1 MKRQSFCDF
10 SRRYLPLGSG
20 LLLGAVLCLAP
31 LGATAQE
38 KHAAA
43 RSSSDGHPDLSGIWI
58 GRAGA
63 NFVNSEDPLAA
74 NLASRDGTLLN
85 FERDNAL
92 IRRSDP
98 NKPLYKP
105 EFWEKV
111 QKLDQDGNNADP
123 SFGCMPAG
131 VPRMGPPAKIVQTPT
146 EMVFLYISGG
156 AQGQGDTYR
165 VIPTDG
171 RAHTPLD
178 DLDGTWKG
186 ESIGHWEGDT
196 LVVDS
201 IGFNDTSWLDIT
213 GYFHSENMHVVER
226 MHRDGDTLTWQATV
240 DDPDVLIRP
249 WVMSTR
255 TLKLNPDPKA
265 TLAETLPCVERDLS
279 HLVTKE
285 HH

>member
-1 MKRQSFCDF
+1 MKRKSLGCLFCGGSF
-10 SRRYLPLGSG
+10 
-20 LLLGAVLCLAP
+20 LLAAMLCLAP
-31 LGATAQE
+31 VRATAQE
-38 KHAAA
+38 NHATPRA
-43 RSSSDGHPDLSGIWI
+43 SDGHPDFTGIWI

-63 NFVNSEDPLAA
+63 NFVDSEDPLAA

-111 QKLDQDGNNADP
+111 QKFDQDGNNADP

-131 VPRMGPPAKIVQTPT
+131 VPRMGPPAKIVQTPK
-146 EMVFLYISGG
+146 EIVFLYVAGG
-156 AQGQGDTYR
+156 AQGQGDSYR

-186 ESIGHWEGDT
+186 ESIGHWEGET
-196 LVVDS
+196 FVVDT
-201 IGFNDTSWLDIT
+201 IGFTDASWLDIT

-226 MHRDGDTLTWQATV
+226 MHRDGNTLTWQATV

-249 WVMSTR
+249 WVMTAR
-255 TLKLNPDPKA
+255 TLRLNPDPKA
-265 TLAETLPCVERDLS
+265 TLAETLPCVERDLK

>member
-1 MKRQSFCDF
+1 MNRQSFCGF
-10 SRRYLPLGSG
+10 SRRYLVLRGC
-20 LLLGAVLCLAP
+20 LLVGVVLFLAP
-31 LGATAQE
+31 LSTMAQE
-38 KHAAA
+38 KRPTPRA
-43 RSSSDGHPDLSGIWI
+43 SDGHPDLTGIWI

-63 NFVNSEDPLAA
+63 NFVDSEDPLAA

-105 EFWEKV
+105 QFWEKV

-131 VPRMGPPAKIVQTPT
+131 VPRMGPPAKIVQTPK
-146 EMVFLYISGG
+146 EIVFLYVAGG
-156 AQGQGDTYR
+156 AQGQGDSYR

-186 ESIGHWEGDT
+186 ESIGHWEGET
-196 LVVDS
+196 FVVDT
-201 IGFNDTSWLDIT
+201 IGFTDASWLDIT

-226 MHRDGDTLTWQATV
+226 IHRDGDTLTWQATV

-249 WVMSTR
+249 WVMSMR

-265 TLAETLPCVERDLS
+265 MLAETLPCVERDLS

>member
-1 MKRQSFCDF
+1 MTQSCP
-10 SRRYLPLGSG
+10 SCV
-20 LLLGAVLCLAP
+20 LLSMVLCVISVPAM
-31 LGATAQE
+31 AQGNQ
-38 KHAAA
+38 
-43 RSSSDGHPDLSGIWI
+43 SSPRTEDRHPDLNGLWI
-58 GRAGA
+58 GQRAP
-63 NFVNSEDPLAA
+63 FVQSEDPLAA

-131 VPRMGPPAKIVQTPT
+131 VPRMGPPAKIVQTPA
-146 EMVFLYISGG
+146 EIVFLYIAGG
-156 AQGQGDTYR
+156 AQGQGDSYR

-186 ESIGHWEGDT
+186 ESIGHWEGET
-196 LVVDS
+196 FAVET
-201 IGFNDTSWLDIT
+201 IGFTDASWLDIT

-226 MHRDGDTLTWQATV
+226 MH
-240 DDPDVLIRP
+240 
-249 WVMSTR
+249 
-255 TLKLNPDPKA
+255 
-265 TLAETLPCVERDLS
+265 
-279 HLVTKE
+279 
-285 HH
+285 

>member
-1 MKRQSFCDF
+1 MKRQSFCYF
-10 SRRYLPLGSG
+10 SRRYLALGG
-20 LLLGAVLCLAP
+20 CLLLCAILCLAP
-31 LGATAQE
+31 ISATAQE
-38 KHAAA
+38 KHAATRTA
-43 RSSSDGHPDLSGIWI
+43 DGHPDLSGIWI

-63 NFVNSEDPLAA
+63 NFVDSEDPLAA

-146 EMVFLYISGG
+146 EIVFLYIAGG
-156 AQGQGDTYR
+156 AQGQGDSYR
-165 VIPTDG
+165 VIPLDG

-186 ESIGHWEGDT
+186 ESIGHWEGET
-196 LVVDS
+196 LVVDT
-201 IGFNDTSWLDIT
+201 IGFTDASWLDIT

-249 WVMSTR
+249 WVMTAR
-255 TLKLNPDPKA
+255 TLRLNPNPKA
-265 TLAETLPCVERDLS
+265 TLAETLPCVERDLL

>member
-1 MKRQSFCDF
+1 M
-10 SRRYLPLGSG
+10 
-20 LLLGAVLCLAP
+20 CLAP
-31 LGATAQE
+31 ISATAQE
-38 KHAAA
+38 KHATA
-43 RSSSDGHPDLSGIWI
+43 RASDGHPDLTGIWI

-63 NFVNSEDPLAA
+63 NFVDSEDPLAA

-131 VPRMGPPAKIVQTPT
+131 VPRMGPPAKIVQTPA
-146 EMVFLYISGG
+146 EIVFLYIAGG
-156 AQGQGDTYR
+156 AQGQGDSYR

-186 ESIGHWEGDT
+186 ESIGHWEGET
-196 LVVDS
+196 FVVDT
-201 IGFNDTSWLDIT
+201 IGFTDKTSFRGSGERL
-213 GYFHSENMHVVER
+213 HLVER
-226 MHRDGDTLTWQATV
+226 FTRAGGNTAEYRFTA
-240 DDPDVLIRP
+240 DDPDTWTTPCSSMAGRKSSARP
-249 WVMSTR
+249 S
-255 TLKLNPDPKA
+255 A
-265 TLAETLPCVERDLS
+265 
-279 HLVTKE
+279 
-285 HH
+285 

>member
-1 MKRQSFCDF
+1 MKRQSFCGF
-10 SRRYLPLGSG
+10 SRRYLALGG
-20 LLLGAVLCLAP
+20 CLLLGAVVSLAP
-31 LGATAQE
+31 ISATAQE
-38 KHAAA
+38 KHATPRA
-43 RSSSDGHPDLSGIWI
+43 SDGHPDLTGIWI

-63 NFVNSEDPLAA
+63 NFVDSEDPLTA

-131 VPRMGPPAKIVQTPT
+131 VPRMGPPAKIVQTPK
-146 EMVFLYISGG
+146 EIVLLYIAGG
-156 AQGQGDTYR
+156 AQGQGDSYR

-186 ESIGHWEGDT
+186 ESIGHWEGET
-196 LVVDS
+196 FVVDT
-201 IGFNDTSWLDIT
+201 IGFTDASWLDIT

-226 MHRDGDTLTWQATV
+226 IHRDGDTLTWQATV

-265 TLAETLPCVERDLS
+265 MLPETLPCVERDLS

>member
-1 MKRQSFCDF
+1 MKRQSF
-10 SRRYLPLGSG
+10 LPLGG
-20 LLLGAVLCLAP
+20 YLLLGAVLCLAP
-31 LGATAQE
+31 MGAVAQE
-38 KHAAA
+38 KHATPRA
-43 RSSSDGHPDLSGIWI
+43 SDGHPDFSGIWI

-63 NFVNSEDPLAA
+63 NFVTSEDPLAA
-74 NLASRDGTLLN
+74 NLASRDGTLFN

-98 NKPLYKP
+98 NKPMYKP

-111 QKLDQDGNNADP
+111 QKLDQDGNHADP

-131 VPRMGPPAKIVQTPT
+131 VPRMGPPAKIVQTPK
-146 EMVFLYISGG
+146 EIVFLYVAGG
-156 AQGQGDTYR
+156 AQGQGDSYR
-165 VIPTDG
+165 VVPTDG
-171 RAHTPLD
+171 REHTPLD

-196 LVVDS
+196 FVIDT
-201 IGFNDTSWLDIT
+201 IGFTDASWLDIT

-249 WVMSTR
+249 WVMTAR
-255 TLKLNPDPKA
+255 TLKLNPNPKA